1 MKSENFLPA
10 ILITIGLSLAGY
22 FIGNGIF
29 KTKALDRYV
38 TVKGLAEREVDAN
51 LAIWP
56 ISFSEASNDLNAL
69 QSELETNTF
78 IIKAFLKERGFDDTE
93 VSVGTQSITDF
104 QASQYYGNA
113 QQRKYRYLGK
123 GKLTVRTTKVGQLVD
138 ALGNL
143 STLIGQGIILA
154 DENYYESKVQYLYT
168 DLNQIK
174 PEMIE
179 EATINARQSATKFA
193 QDSGSKVGKIRQAN
207 QGLFSIND
215 RDFNSP
221 HKKKIRVVTTVEYYL
236 ED

>member
-1 MKSENFLPA
+1 MKSENLLPA

-38 TVKGLAEREVDAN
+38 TVKGLAVKEVDAN

-69 QSELETNTF
+69 QATLESNTTA
-78 IIKAFLKERGFDDTE
+78 IKQFLKERGFDDTE

-113 QQRKYRYLGK
+113 EQRRYRYLGK
-123 GKLTVRTTKVGQLVD
+123 GKLTVRTAKVDELVKT
-138 ALGNL
+138 LGNL
-143 STLIGQGIILA
+143 STLIGQGIILG
-154 DENYYESKVQYLYT
+154 DENYYESRVQYLYT
-168 DLNQIK
+168 NLNQIK

-179 EATINARQSATKFA
+179 KATINARQAATKFA

-207 QGLFSIND
+207 QGLFSISE
-215 RDFNSP
+215 RDYNSP
-221 HKKKIRVVTTVEYYL
+221 HKKKIRVVTTIEYYL